1 MSMLESL
8 RNGIN
13 VWDQYLL
20 VCIVLLVVC
29 FTVSFHKK
37 RKIKKQIRDLANNA
51 TEMSPEEF
59 FRMRNFSLDGR
70 KSYAKTL
77 NFAGVYILY
86 NKTKHLY
93 YVGQSKQVL
102 DRVNAHFTGHGNGDV
117 YADYKCGNTFSIR
130 TIKLE
135 GSGCKT
141 LNELE
146 RNAIMTYDAYRNGYN
161 KTRGNKG

>member
-8 RNGIN
+8 RNGVN
-13 VWDQYLL
+13 LWDPYLL

-29 FTVSFHKK
+29 FVVPFHKK
-37 RKIKKQIRDLANNA
+37 RKIKKQIQDLANNA

-93 YVGQSKQVL
+93 YVARANRSSIGSMPILPVTGMGMCMQTTNAEIPFPFERSNWRVADAKHSTSWNGMQS
-102 DRVNAHFTGHGNGDV
+102 
-117 YADYKCGNTFSIR
+117 
-130 TIKLE
+130 
-135 GSGCKT
+135 
-141 LNELE
+141 
-146 RNAIMTYDAYRNGYN
+146 
-161 KTRGNKG
+161 